1 MLHGLSALRH
11 WLHAKLPLAHVAVG
25 AQAGPSLAADLFLE
39 LAEQWSEGRQ
49 PTLDQL
55 CREMAYP
62 RAQLAVQLAVMA
74 RAGLLVGPVSSSDTV
89 ATAATTDV
97 APDVAPD
104 LALRLM
110 SDGAGAQPWRPT
122 PAFECLVADYEREL
136 QARFIPREPLRNEQ
150 LFVDCQD
157 TALAAEVRLL
167 YDRCFDLGWLYLHRY
182 GATCFM
188 MAIVMQ
194 ALLSRRGHQAY
205 VQVGEVSVQHAD
217 RVFVLGRQ
225 PQPTPGRI
233 DAHAC
238 CVVDERVVLD
248 FGLGNVRRHYR
259 KNFFWGLV
267 ADCSPQGPQLA
278 TLLLADGGLV
288 RWTCDGRAPEQA
300 VQLEVQRCRQLLP
313 VLLQEHD
320 LRFAPVD
327 AGART

>member
-11 WLHAKLPLAHVAVG
+11 WLQAKLPLAHVAVG

-182 GATCFM
+182 GATCLM
-188 MAIVMQ
+188 MATVLQ
-194 ALLSRRGHQAY
+194 ALAVRRGHHAE
-205 VQVGEVSVQHAD
+205 VLVGHAEVWHQGKA
-217 RVFVLGRQ
+217 FLLGRVGDTQ
-225 PQPTPGRI
+225 NGRI

-238 CVVDERVVLD
+238 CVLDGRLVLD
-248 FGLGNVRRHYR
+248 FGLGNLRRHYR
-259 KNFFWGLV
+259 NGFYWGL
-267 ADCSPQGPQLA
+267 A
-278 TLLLADGGLV
+278 TDRMAAPPLLAQVDLPTGEVV
-288 RWTCDGRAPEQA
+288 RWVREGSAPADA
-300 VQLEVQRCRQLLP
+300 VLAEAARSRELLP
-313 VLLQEHD
+313 SLLHAWDQRYP
-320 LRFAPVD
+320 LA
-327 AGART
+327 